1 MSRAARF
8 YNPQFDLFLPSI
20 VDLKF
25 RDQKDTMERPFFSL
39 SKSKWMK
46 PIEYRNEHDGI
57 SHAKHAQDVPKAA
70 SGRKTPTP
78 EFRRVE
84 LGLEGRRNRA
94 GVATTL

>member
-39 SKSKWMK
+39 SKAKRMK
-46 PIEYRNEHDGI
+46 PIGDVFGRGTVRIRN
-57 SHAKHAQDVPKAA
+57 
-70 SGRKTPTP
+70 
-78 EFRRVE
+78 
-84 LGLEGRRNRA
+84 
-94 GVATTL
+94 